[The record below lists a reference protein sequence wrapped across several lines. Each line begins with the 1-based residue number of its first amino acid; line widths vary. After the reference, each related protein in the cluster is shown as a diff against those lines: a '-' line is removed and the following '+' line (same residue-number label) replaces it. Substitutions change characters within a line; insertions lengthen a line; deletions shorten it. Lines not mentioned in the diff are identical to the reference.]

1 MIPRGLATGAL
12 RQLRCGLGVQRAYA
26 AGIRR
31 LTAEYV
37 TAMLAGARGSE
48 DPPPAAAGDP
58 PRFTSTAD
66 ADATD
71 AGDAGAL
78 ILEGETGAMATARFL
93 VENHLD
99 QPISA
104 PVCVS
109 PFTSQSGHTADLTL
123 RFAPALVTLQPH
135 EQLLVSVATRIDG
148 QLADGGSYW
157 GVLGV
162 PDLPG
167 TELAVLVRHRAAPG
181 VGTGGERLETRRA
194 AGQIPLG
201 ART

>member
-1 MIPRGLATGAL
+1 M
-12 RQLRCGLGVQRAYA
+12 
-26 AGIRR
+26 
-31 LTAEYV
+31 
-37 TAMLAGARGSE
+37 
-48 DPPPAAAGDP
+48 
-58 PRFTSTAD
+58 
-66 ADATD
+66 
-71 AGDAGAL
+71 
-78 ILEGETGAMATARFL
+78 
-93 VENHLD
+93 
-99 QPISA
+99 
-104 PVCVS
+104 S

-148 QLADGGSYW
+148 QLADGGGYW

-167 TELAVLVRHRAAPG
+167 TELAVLVRHRGAPS

-194 AGQIPLG
+194 TGRIPLG